1 MDFLRD
7 LNTTTNNPTTSDTS
21 RRAFKRE
28 LESDEE
34 EEDDDGLWII
44 NNITRPQPQT
54 ASNEDQLST
63 IDSKL
68 VNVNRNSNYSLSD
81 SKR

>member
-7 LNTTTNNPTTSDTS
+7 NSTNNPTTSNND

-28 LESDEE
+28 LESDDEE

-68 VNVNRNSNYSLSD
+68 VNVNRNSLSD